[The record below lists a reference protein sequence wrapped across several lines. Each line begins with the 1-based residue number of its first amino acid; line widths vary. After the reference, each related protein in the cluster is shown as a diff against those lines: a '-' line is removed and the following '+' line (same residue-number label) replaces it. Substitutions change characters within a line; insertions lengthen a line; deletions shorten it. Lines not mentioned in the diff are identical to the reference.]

1 MDQRALPEQDF
12 SVFADAV
19 PFSGP
24 ARLRV
29 TEAMTRLEAE
39 RLRVVRA
46 MERGQPVA
54 ARLLGRGGQEI
65 NRNLAR
71 ELPAWRTL
79 DSVKPGGSVER
90 LAVSLP
96 NNAFAMNAGLRMV
109 SVWHR
114 DALGPDVRLVLS
126 GEDPEVYFFGYG
138 PLEMKIVDGVEVL
151 LEGPTVRNLTTVI
164 GVRDAACMAAARHY
178 WDAVRATTYPCAAEE
193 PPADGLTERQRRVVA
208 LLLIC
213 SSDEQIARR
222 LELSVRTV
230 RTEVAVILDLLD
242 APTRFVAGF
251 RLSERLSRLASGPQP
266 SSAAGCCNLP
276 PTAPDSLLPCEDTEN
291 S

>member
-12 SVFADAV
+12 SAFAD
-19 PFSGP
+19 PGRFSGP
-24 ARLRV
+24 QRLRV

-54 ARLLGRGGQEI
+54 ARVLGRGGEEI
-65 NRNLAR
+65 NRNLSR
-71 ELPAWRTL
+71 EVPAWRTL
-79 DSVKPGGSVER
+79 DSINANGSVEQ

-96 NNAFAMNAGLRMV
+96 NNTFAMNAGLRMT

-114 DALGPDVRLVLS
+114 DALSPEVRLVLS

-138 PLEMKIVDGVEVL
+138 PLQMKIVDRVEVL
-151 LEGPTVRNLTTVI
+151 LAGPVVRNRTTVI
-164 GVRDAACMAAARHY
+164 VVRDAACVAAARHY
-178 WDAVRATTYPCAAEE
+178 WDAVRATAYPCAAEE

-208 LLLIC
+208 LLLTC

-222 LELSVRTV
+222 LGLSVRTV

-242 APTRFVAGF
+242 APTRFVAGV
-251 RLSERLSRLASGPQP
+251 RLRERLSRVTS
-266 SSAAGCCNLP
+266 
-276 PTAPDSLLPCEDTEN
+276 
-291 S
+291 

>member
-1 MDQRALPEQDF
+1 MVDQRALPEQDF
-12 SVFADAV
+12 SVFAAPV

-54 ARLLGRGGQEI
+54 ARVLGRGGEEI
-65 NRNLAR
+65 NQNLSR
-71 ELPAWRTL
+71 ELPARRTL
-79 DSVKPGGSVER
+79 DSVKPSGSVER

-96 NNAFAMNAGLRMV
+96 INTFAMNAGLRMI

-114 DALGPDVRLVLS
+114 DALSPEARLVLS
-126 GEDPEVYFFGYG
+126 GEDPQVYFFGYG

-151 LEGPTVRNLTTVI
+151 LEGPTIRNQTTVI
-164 GVRDAACMAAARHY
+164 VVRDAACMAAARHY

-193 PPADGLTERQRRVVA
+193 PPANGLTERQRRVVA
-208 LLLIC
+208 LLLTC

-242 APTRFVAGF
+242 APTRFVAGV
-251 RLSERLSRLASGPQP
+251 RLRELLSRTPA
-266 SSAAGCCNLP
+266 
-276 PTAPDSLLPCEDTEN
+276 
-291 S
+291 

>member
-1 MDQRALPEQDF
+1 MDQHALPEQDF
-12 SVFADAV
+12 SVFADPV
-19 PFSGP
+19 RCSGP

-54 ARLLGRGGQEI
+54 ARVLGRGGQEI

-71 ELPAWRTL
+71 EVPAWRTL
-79 DSVKPGGSVER
+79 DAVQARGSVEQ

-96 NNAFAMNAGLRMV
+96 NNTFAMNAGLRMI

-114 DALGPDVRLVLS
+114 DALGPDARLVLS

-138 PLEMKIVDGVEVL
+138 PFQMKIVDGVEVL
-151 LEGPTVRNLTTVI
+151 LEGPTVRGRTTVI
-164 GVRDAACMAAARHY
+164 AVRDAACVAAARHY
-178 WDAVRATTYPCAAEE
+178 WDAVRATAYPCAAEE

-208 LLLIC
+208 LLLTC

-222 LELSVRTV
+222 LGLSVRTV

-251 RLSERLSRLASGPQP
+251 RLRERLSRITAGPQP
-266 SSAAGCCNLP
+266 PPVAGCCNPL
-276 PTAPDSLLPCEDTEN
+276 PTAPDSLLPCEETEN

>member
-12 SVFADAV
+12 SVFADPV
-19 PFSGP
+19 RFSGP
-24 ARLRV
+24 GRLRV

-39 RLRVVRA
+39 RLRVIRA

-54 ARLLGRGGQEI
+54 ARVLGRGGQEI

-71 ELPAWRTL
+71 EIPAWRTL
-79 DSVKPGGSVER
+79 DSVMPSGCVER

-96 NNAFAMNAGLRMV
+96 NNTFAMNAGLRMI

-114 DALGPDVRLVLS
+114 DALSPDVRLVLS
-126 GEDPEVYFFGYG
+126 CEDPEVYFFGYG
-138 PLEMKIVDGVEVL
+138 PVAMKIADGVEVL
-151 LEGPTVRNLTTVI
+151 LDGPTVSNQATVI
-164 GVRDAACMAAARHY
+164 VVRDAACLAAARHY
-178 WDAVRATTYPCAAEE
+178 WNAVRATTYPCAAEE
-193 PPADGLTERQRRVVA
+193 LLVDGLTERQRRIVA
-208 LLLIC
+208 LLLTC

-251 RLSERLSRLASGPQP
+251 RLRERLSRA
-266 SSAAGCCNLP
+266 
-276 PTAPDSLLPCEDTEN
+276 TA
-291 S
+291 

>member
-1 MDQRALPEQDF
+1 MTVDQCALPERDF
-12 SVFADAV
+12 SVFDDSV
-19 PFSGP
+19 RFSGP
-24 ARLRV
+24 GRLRV

-39 RLRVVRA
+39 RLRVARA
-46 MERGQPVA
+46 LERGQPVA
-54 ARLLGRGGQEI
+54 ARVLGRGGQEI

-71 ELPAWRTL
+71 ELPSWRTL
-79 DSVKPGGSVER
+79 DSVKPSGSVER

-96 NNAFAMNAGLRMV
+96 NNAFAMDAGLRMV

-114 DALGPDVRLVLS
+114 DALSPDVRLVLS
-126 GEDPEVYFFGYG
+126 GEDPQVYFFGYG

-151 LEGPTVRNLTTVI
+151 LEGPTVRNRSTVI
-164 GVRDAACMAAARHY
+164 AVRDAACMAAARRY
-178 WDAVRATTYPCAAEE
+178 WDAVRATAYPCAAEE

-230 RTEVAVILDLLD
+230 RTEVAAILDLLD

-251 RLSERLSRLASGPQP
+251 RLRERLSRI
-266 SSAAGCCNLP
+266 
-276 PTAPDSLLPCEDTEN
+276 TT
-291 S
+291 